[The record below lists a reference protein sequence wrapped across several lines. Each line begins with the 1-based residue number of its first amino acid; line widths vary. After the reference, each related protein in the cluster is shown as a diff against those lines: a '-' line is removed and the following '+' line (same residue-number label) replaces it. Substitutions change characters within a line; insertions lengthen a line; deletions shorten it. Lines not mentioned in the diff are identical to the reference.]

1 MELMKQ
7 PQYSPLTI
15 AEMAVSLYAANE
27 GYLDEIEVNKVG
39 AFESALHSYMKSERS
54 DLMDKMNAE
63 GDYAEEIEQE
73 LKKALDDFV
82 ANQTW

>member
-1 MELMKQ
+1 
-7 PQYSPLTI
+7 
-15 AEMAVSLYAANE
+15 
-27 GYLDEIEVNKVG
+27 
-39 AFESALHSYMKSERS
+39 MKSERS